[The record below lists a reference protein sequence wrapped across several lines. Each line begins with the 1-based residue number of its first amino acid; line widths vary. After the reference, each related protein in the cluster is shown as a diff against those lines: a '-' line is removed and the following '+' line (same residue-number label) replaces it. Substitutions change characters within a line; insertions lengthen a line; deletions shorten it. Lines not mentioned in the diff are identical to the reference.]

1 MASLLICF
9 TQTPYGSSIAQDG
22 LDFALAATNFGHTVS
37 VLFKDEGVFQ
47 LVKSESVKG
56 AKNHSK
62 RLASMPFFDIESC
75 FVCELSASRV
85 GHDISG
91 VMDAIDAEFANADEQ
106 IRLISSSDHV
116 VTF

>member
-1 MASLLICF
+1 MATLLICF
-9 TQTPYGSSIAQDG
+9 THPPYGSNISQEG
-22 LDFALAATNFGHTVS
+22 LDFALAATNFGHSVS
-37 VLFKDEGVFQ
+37 VLFKDDGVLQ
-47 LVKSESVKG
+47 LVKSDSIKG
-56 AKNHSK
+56 IKNHSK